1 VCLLIIR
8 VTNALTQVVE
18 CSFLK
23 MLSFMN
29 FNFPIHLY
37 FLIHNPVLI
46 MLQLYIHQMLFFLMI
61 TQSPLVSPQT
71 CLPLISFSPA
81 SSNTPHMTPSGCQS
95 PLPMSAS
102 TQTATPASSTSLDF
116 ASPVVPPIV
125 TDSRVISDHNNHPMV
140 TRGKTGNLCKLS
152 TKL

>member
-1 VCLLIIR
+1 
-8 VTNALTQVVE
+8 
-18 CSFLK
+18 
-23 MLSFMN
+23 
-29 FNFPIHLY
+29 
-37 FLIHNPVLI
+37 
-46 MLQLYIHQMLFFLMI
+46 MI

-116 ASPVVPPIV
+116 ASLVVPPIV
-125 TDSRVISDHNNHPMV
+125 TDSMVISDHNNHPMV